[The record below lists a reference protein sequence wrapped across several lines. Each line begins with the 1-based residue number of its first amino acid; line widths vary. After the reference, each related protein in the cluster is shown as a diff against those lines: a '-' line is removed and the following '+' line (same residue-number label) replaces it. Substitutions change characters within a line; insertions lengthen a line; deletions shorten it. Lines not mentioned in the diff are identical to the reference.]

1 MSDLPTQPETGED
14 AKTTARIHMA
24 LMTDE
29 LLGIYLGAAIAQ
41 LALRHDKTPTEVVEE
56 MGANGVLPDEEW
68 PESRAVLEK
77 LTRNARITY
86 GAAGVYLAPKR
97 PQG

>member
-1 MSDLPTQPETGED
+1 MQPETGQD

-29 LLGIYLGAAIAQ
+29 LLGIYLGATIAQ
-41 LALRHDKTPTEVVEE
+41 MALRHDKTPLEVVDELKAS
-56 MGANGVLPDEEW
+56 GALDDDDAWTKGRDMLD
-68 PESRAVLEK
+68 K